1 MTSKTLF
8 TKEKKKEKLDLIK
21 VKTFALLKILLQ
33 KIKKNLATNWEK
45 IFANHIYY
53 NGLHPQFMMNSQNNI
68 KKYIYIKNRQKN
80 RTGTSLNSL
89 YGW

>member
-33 KIKKNLATNWEK
+33 KIKNWQQIGRKYLQITFITMDYILNL
-45 IFANHIYY
+45 
-53 NGLHPQFMMNSQNNI
+53 
-68 KKYIYIKNRQKN
+68 
-80 RTGTSLNSL
+80 
-89 YGW
+89 

>member
-33 KIKKNLATNWEK
+33 KIKNWQQ
-45 IFANHIYY
+45 I
-53 NGLHPQFMMNSQNNI
+53 GR
-68 KKYIYIKNRQKN
+68 KYLQITFITMDYIL
-80 RTGTSLNSL
+80 SL
-89 YGW
+89 

>member
-33 KIKKNLATNWEK
+33 KIKKNWQQ
-45 IFANHIYY
+45 I
-53 NGLHPQFMMNSQNNI
+53 GR
-68 KKYIYIKNRQKN
+68 KYLQITFITMDYI
-80 RTGTSLNSL
+80 LNL
-89 YGW
+89 